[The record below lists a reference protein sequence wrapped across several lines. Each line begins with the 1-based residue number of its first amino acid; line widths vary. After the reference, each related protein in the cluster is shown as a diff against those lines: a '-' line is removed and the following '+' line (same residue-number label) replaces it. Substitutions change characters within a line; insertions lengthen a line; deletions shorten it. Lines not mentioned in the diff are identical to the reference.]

1 VPEHAR
7 RRFLSAVPGALLA
20 LDLPLAYGATIVAV
34 RVWPA
39 KDYTRVTLELDAP
52 LKASH
57 FTVAD
62 PHRLVLDLEGVD
74 IDAQL
79 RDLVAKV
86 QANDPYIASVRVGQN
101 RPQVTRLVFDL
112 KAPVAPQVFA
122 LAPIAVYRHRLVL
135 DLHPLDPPDPLA
147 QLIGAGRE
155 PATEANVAG
164 TGGAAG
170 ASGTAPGAATSPRT
184 PGALGASP
192 AVVTPTAR
200 ALTGSPASAA
210 PAASSASASSASAAS
225 ASASAPASSASA
237 TSTASAAS
245 PASIGS
251 PASPAA
257 IRPAGRPLTADDP
270 LAGLIREREAAARD
284 RRSAPAVTRMV
295 TIAIDPGHGGEDPG
309 AVGRYGTL
317 EKDVVLAV
325 AFRLRDRINTEPN
338 LRAFLTRDSDFFVP
352 LATRVSKAR
361 AVQADLFV
369 SVHADA
375 FVLPNARGSSV
386 FVLSERTAS
395 SVGARW
401 LASREN
407 RADLIGGVNLPRRN
421 REVASVLL
429 DLSTTA
435 QIRESKRLAS
445 AVLGE
450 LRGIGDLH
458 KPAVEQ
464 AAFAVLRA
472 PDIPSILVETAF
484 ISNPDEERKLRNP
497 RYQLQIADA
506 IFAGIR
512 NHFRRNP
519 PGPRGQTAGLA
530 EVAPP
535 PA

>member
-1 VPEHAR
+1 VPERGR
-7 RRFLSAVPGALLA
+7 RRFLSTVPGALLA
-20 LDLPLAYGATIVAV
+20 LDLPLAHGATIVGV

-39 KDYTRVTLELDAP
+39 RDYTRVTLELDAP

-62 PHRLVLDLEGVD
+62 PPRLVVDLEGVE

-86 QANDPYIASVRVGQN
+86 QANDPYIATVRVGQN
-101 RPQVTRLVFDL
+101 RPKVTRLVFDL

-122 LAPIAVYRHRLVL
+122 LPPIAVYRHRLVL
-135 DLHPLDPPDPLA
+135 DLYPVEPPDPLA
-147 QLIGAGRE
+147 QLLGSER
-155 PATEANVAG
+155 
-164 TGGAAG
+164 GAAG
-170 ASGTAPGAATSPRT
+170 GTAAGGGSSIAPSPEGTATSAASGVA
-184 PGALGASP
+184 ASP
-192 AVVTPTAR
+192 GP
-200 ALTGSPASAA
+200 S
-210 PAASSASASSASAAS
+210 ASSASASGPTSAVS
-225 ASASAPASSASA
+225 SA
-237 TSTASAAS
+237 TSSATSSAAAGGAPS
-245 PASIGS
+245 SGAGAGSSGAGAGSASR
-251 PASPAA
+251 ASPAA
-257 IRPAGRPLTADDP
+257 RALPGDDP
-270 LAGLIREREAAARD
+270 LATLIRERDAAARGKGGP
-284 RRSAPAVTRMV
+284 PAVARMV

-325 AFRLRDRINTEPN
+325 AFRLRERINAEPN
-338 LRAFLTRDSDFFVP
+338 MRAFLTRDSDFFVP

-386 FVLSERTAS
+386 FVLSDRTAS

-407 RADLIGGVNLPRRN
+407 RADLIGGVNLPKRN

-435 QIRESKRLAS
+435 QIRESKRLAA

-458 KPAVEQ
+458 KPGVEQ

-519 PGPRGQTAGLA
+519 PLPRGQTARLEA
-530 EVAPP
+530 IDPR

>member
-1 VPEHAR
+1 VPERGR

-20 LDLPLAYGATIVAV
+20 LDLPLAHGATIVGV

-62 PHRLVLDLEGVD
+62 PPRLVVDLEGVA

-86 QANDPYIASVRVGQN
+86 QANDPYIATVRVGQN
-101 RPQVTRLVFDL
+101 RPRVTRLVFDL

-122 LAPIAVYRHRLVL
+122 LPPIAVYRHRLVL
-135 DLHPLDPPDPLA
+135 DLYPIEPSDPLA
-147 QLIGAGRE
+147 QLIGSERSAE
-155 PATEANVAG
+155 
-164 TGGAAG
+164 
-170 ASGTAPGAATSPRT
+170 AATGV
-184 PGALGASP
+184 GAPIAPSLEAAAASP
-192 AVVTPTAR
+192 ASTA
-200 ALTGSPASAA
+200 S
-210 PAASSASASSASAAS
+210 AS
-225 ASASAPASSASA
+225 ASASAPDRPSVASFASASAPAPVASSA
-237 TSTASAAS
+237 ASAAAAS
-245 PASIGS
+245 GTLSLAAGAGPGLRVAPAPP
-251 PASPAA
+251 PARTLS
-257 IRPAGRPLTADDP
+257 GDDP
-270 LAGLIREREAAARD
+270 LAPLIRQRDAAARGAGG
-284 RRSAPAVTRMV
+284 APAATRTV

-325 AFRLRDRINTEPN
+325 AFRLRERINAERN
-338 LRAFLTRDSDFFVP
+338 MRAFLTRDSDFFVP

-386 FVLSERTAS
+386 FVLSDRTAS

-407 RADLIGGVNLPRRN
+407 RADLIGGVNLPKRN

-435 QIRESKRLAS
+435 QIRESKRLAT

-458 KPAVEQ
+458 KPGVEQ

-497 RYQLQIADA
+497 RYQAQIADA

-519 PGPRGQTAGLA
+519 LLPRGQTARL
-530 EVAPP
+530 EPTAPR

>member
-1 VPEHAR
+1 MPERGR

-20 LDLPLAYGATIVAV
+20 LDLPLAYGATIVEV

-62 PHRLVLDLEGVD
+62 PPRLVVDLEGIE

-86 QANDPYIASVRVGQN
+86 QANDPYIATVRVGQN
-101 RPQVTRLVFDL
+101 RPRVTRLVFDL

-122 LAPIAVYRHRLVL
+122 LPPIAVYRHRLVL
-135 DLHPLDPPDPLA
+135 DLYPIEPPDPLA
-147 QLIGAGRE
+147 QLIGSERSAARG
-155 PATEANVAG
+155 TEA
-164 TGGAAG
+164 AAG
-170 ASGTAPGAATSPRT
+170 A
-184 PGALGASP
+184 GASIAP
-192 AVVTPTAR
+192 SSEATA
-200 ALTGSPASAA
+200 APPAST
-210 PAASSASASSASAAS
+210 ASAS
-225 ASASAPASSASA
+225 ASASAPGRPSVASSTSASAPAPAASSAP
-237 TSTASAAS
+237 SAAVASGTPSVAAGAVPGPQVAPVS
-245 PASIGS
+245 P
-251 PASPAA
+251 PARAL
-257 IRPAGRPLTADDP
+257 RGDDP
-270 LAGLIREREAAARD
+270 LATLIRERDAAARGAGG
-284 RRSAPAVTRMV
+284 APAATRMV

-325 AFRLRDRINTEPN
+325 AFRLRERINAEPN
-338 LRAFLTRDSDFFVP
+338 MRAFLTRDSDFFVP

-386 FVLSERTAS
+386 FVLSDRTAS

-407 RADLIGGVNLPRRN
+407 RADLIGGVNLPKRN

-435 QIRESKRLAS
+435 QIRESRRLAT

-458 KPAVEQ
+458 KPGVEQ

-497 RYQLQIADA
+497 RYQVQIADA

-519 PGPRGQTAGLA
+519 PLPRGQTARLA
-530 EVAPP
+530 PTAPR

>member
-1 VPEHAR
+1 
-7 RRFLSAVPGALLA
+7 
-20 LDLPLAYGATIVAV
+20 
-34 RVWPA
+34 
-39 KDYTRVTLELDAP
+39 
-52 LKASH
+52 
-57 FTVAD
+57 
-62 PHRLVLDLEGVD
+62 
-74 IDAQL
+74 
-79 RDLVAKV
+79 
-86 QANDPYIASVRVGQN
+86 
-101 RPQVTRLVFDL
+101 
-112 KAPVAPQVFA
+112 
-122 LAPIAVYRHRLVL
+122 
-135 DLHPLDPPDPLA
+135 
-147 QLIGAGRE
+147 
-155 PATEANVAG
+155 
-164 TGGAAG
+164 
-170 ASGTAPGAATSPRT
+170 
-184 PGALGASP
+184 
-192 AVVTPTAR
+192 
-200 ALTGSPASAA
+200 
-210 PAASSASASSASAAS
+210 
-225 ASASAPASSASA
+225 
-237 TSTASAAS
+237 
-245 PASIGS
+245 
-251 PASPAA
+251 
-257 IRPAGRPLTADDP
+257 
-270 LAGLIREREAAARD
+270 
-284 RRSAPAVTRMV
+284 MV

-325 AFRLRDRINTEPN
+325 AFRLRDRINAEPN
-338 LRAFLTRDSDFFVP
+338 LRAFLTRDSDYFVP

-386 FVLSERTAS
+386 FVLSDRTAS

-407 RADLIGGVNLPRRN
+407 RADLIGGVNLPRRS

-450 LRGIGDLH
+450 LRSIGELH
-458 KPAVEQ
+458 KPGVEQ

-519 PGPRGQTAGLA
+519 PGPRGQSARLGETA
-530 EVAPP
+530 APP
-535 PA
+535 A